1 MTTDTVSPIPSGSD
15 VRVRFC
21 PSPTGTPH
29 VGLIRTALFNW
40 AYARH
45 VGGTFVFR
53 IEDTDAA
60 RDSEESYQQVLD
72 ALRWLGLDWDEG
84 VEVGGPHEPYRQ
96 SQRGELYRDV
106 ARRLLEGGYAYESF
120 STPEE
125 IKERN
130 LAAGRPEAMGYDGF
144 DRDLTEEQKAAYR
157 AEGREP
163 VLRLRMPDED
173 VSFTD
178 LVRGEVTFKAGSV
191 PDYVIVRGNGQPL
204 YTLVNP
210 VDDALM
216 EITHVLRGEDLLSST
231 PRQVVLYRAL
241 RELGVAKVT
250 PQFGHLPYVMGEG
263 NKKLSKR
270 DPESNLF
277 LHRERGFTP
286 EGLLNY
292 LALLGWS
299 IAADRDIFSVDELV
313 AAFDIADVNPNPAR
327 FDLKKAEAINATHLR
342 MLAPEDFRGRLVP
355 YLHAA
360 GLVAADSYD
369 ALPANQAR
377 LLDAGAPLVQ
387 ERMTL
392 LGEVVG
398 MLGFLFVA
406 DDAVALDPES
416 LAALVD
422 KNTFKGVLTGV
433 DAVFD
438 ELPADAPKGTPLTL
452 SEGSKEQ
459 VRERLRE
466 MLDVSVATIE
476 GLTAFDPETTQDA
489 LKAALIEGMG
499 VKPKFA
505 FAPLRVAIT
514 GRRVSPPLFESM
526 EILGKESSLARLRAL
541 RAAL

>member
-1 MTTDTVSPIPSGSD
+1 MIPAPGSSP

-60 RDSEESYQQVLD
+60 RDSLESYEQLLD

-84 VEVGGPHEPYRQ
+84 PEVGGPHEPYRQ
-96 SQRGELYRDV
+96 SQRADLYQDV
-106 ARRLLEGGYAYESF
+106 IRRLVEGGYVYESF

-125 IKERN
+125 VDARN
-130 LAAGRPEAMGYDGF
+130 AAAGIKTKGYDNF
-144 DRDLTEEQKAAYR
+144 DRTLTDEQRSAFR

-173 VSFTD
+173 VTFTD
-178 LVRGEVTFKAGSV
+178 LVRGEITFKAGSV
-191 PDYVIVRGNGQPL
+191 PDYAIVRANGQPL

-216 EITHVLRGEDLLSST
+216 GITHVLRGEDLLSST
-231 PRQVVLYRAL
+231 PRQIALYQAL
-241 RELGVAKVT
+241 LEIGVATVM
-250 PQFGHLPYVMGEG
+250 PEFGHLPYVMGEG

-299 IAADRDIFSVDELV
+299 IAPDNDIFSVDEMV
-313 AAFDIADVNPNPAR
+313 AAFDVHDVLPNPAR
-327 FDLKKAEAINATHLR
+327 FDLKKAEAINATHVR
-342 MLAPEDFRGRLVP
+342 MLAPDDFRDRLVP

-360 GLVAADSYD
+360 GLVPADSFAD
-369 ALPANQAR
+369 LSPR
-377 LLDAGAPLVQ
+377 HRDLLTAAAPLVQ
-387 ERMTL
+387 ERMVL
-392 LGEVVG
+392 LGESVG
-398 MLGFLFVA
+398 MLGFLFTP
-406 DDAVALDPES
+406 DDVLEVEEDARKGLKESAPQVVDAAVAALTGLDDFTAEPIQ
-416 LAALVD
+416 AALTAAIVED
-422 KNTFKGVLTGV
+422 LEIKPRLAF
-433 DAVFD
+433 
-438 ELPADAPKGTPLTL
+438 TPL
-452 SEGSKEQ
+452 
-459 VRERLRE
+459 RAA
-466 MLDVSVATIE
+466 VS
-476 GLTAFDPETTQDA
+476 
-489 LKAALIEGMG
+489 
-499 VKPKFA
+499 
-505 FAPLRVAIT
+505 

-526 EILGKESSLARLRAL
+526 ELLGKGSTLARLARLRATL
-541 RAAL
+541 